1 MNFNEA
7 YVSVGDATVIMAGK
21 KGSIIN
27 KGDDEP
33 FNFLGLFNSEKV
45 DVGVGY
51 NDGLAGVNQIQDGGH
66 VIQIVSDLG
75 NGVSV
80 GAGLEDIND
89 AVAGRAGTAVGVI
102 SYAGESLTA
111 HATLMAGGIL
121 DGKANAYAIHAGL
134 TGTFDH
140 FKIRGAFAAN
150 NDVANNRTNWEA
162 LASAQATFDMFTLAV
177 SGEAAN
183 VVGISSGGFGG
194 SVGFAVTDGIQINL
208 GGRYFDSDTNVA
220 NTEGFQVAGQ
230 LVAAVT
236 ETLKLT
242 GELGVYGENFGYG
255 GQARGTYNNVFYGAA
270 ELAWAP
276 GGDFTASV
284 KGQAFATGGYKATF
298 KAAKTFQ

>member
-1 MNFNEA
+1 
-7 YVSVGDATVIMAGK
+7 VIMAGK

-51 NDGLAGVNQIQDGGH
+51 NDGLTQGIGDGGH

-80 GAGLEDIND
+80 GAGLEDLGD
-89 AVAGRAGTAVGVI
+89 DTVSKAGSLIGVI

-111 HATLMAGGIL
+111 HATLMAGGVL
-121 DGKANAYAIHAGL
+121 DGKVESYAVHAGL
-134 TGTFDH
+134 TGTFNN
-140 FKIRGAFAAN
+140 FKIRGAIAAN
-150 NDVANNRTNWEA
+150 RDELANRSNWEA
-162 LASAQATFDMFTLAV
+162 LASAQATFDMFTIAV

-242 GELGVYGENFGYG
+242 GEIGVYGENFGYG